1 MMKLDFLKRD
11 SATLGVLLGLFSP
24 VLLFLLI
31 RGGIHLIE
39 AFIVQVSLKFHYTLL
54 LSTIINLLTLRYY
67 LVNLKYE
74 KTGKGILGVTFIY
87 VILYFLFF
95 HP

>member
-1 MMKLDFLKRD
+1 MKRNFLKKD
-11 SATLGVLLGLFSP
+11 SATLGIILGLFSP
-24 VLLFLLI
+24 VLLFLVI
-31 RGGIHLIE
+31 RGGVHLIE
-39 AFIVQVSLKFHYTLL
+39 AFVADVSLKFHYTLL

-74 KTGKGILGVTFIY
+74 KTGKGILGVTFVYI
-87 VILYFLFF
+87 ILYFLFF